1 MAKKERT
8 EEEKA
13 ERKEARKANKGK
25 GKAIIARFENVGGQS
40 GVLLASS
47 RKRALGTALY
57 WNMDAKDGAKGLGSK
72 PFLFT
77 IALPN
82 VNGEQE
88 QKVIGMGADQAMEV
102 YNVHPRRVKPDTL
115 PPACPLSPHHKG

>member
-1 MAKKERT
+1 MAKKQLTDEQ
-8 EEEKA
+8 KA
-13 ERKEARKANKGK
+13 ERKERRKANKGK

-57 WNMDAKDGAKGLGSK
+57 WNMDHKEGTKGLTGK
-72 PFLFT
+72 AFLFT
-77 IALPN
+77 IALPG

-88 QKVIGMGADQAMEV
+88 QKVIGMGPEQAMEV
-102 YNVHPRRVKPDTL
+102 YNVHPRRVKPETL
-115 PPACPLSPHHKG
+115 PPACPLSPTHKG

>member
-1 MAKKERT
+1 MAKKQLT

-13 ERKEARKANKGK
+13 TRKANKGK
-25 GKAIIARFENVGGQS
+25 GKAIVARFENVGGQS

-77 IALPN
+77 IDLPSE
-82 VNGEQE
+82 NGEQE
-88 QKVIGMGADQAMEV
+88 QKVIGMAAGQAMEV
-102 YNVHPRRVKPDTL
+102 YKVHPRRVQPETL
-115 PPACPLSPHHKG
+115 PPACPLSPNYKS

>member
-13 ERKEARKANKGK
+13 ERKAKRKANKGK

-57 WNMDAKDGAKGLGSK
+57 WNMDCKDGAKGLSGK

-77 IALPN
+77 IALPG
-82 VNGEQE
+82 VNGEE
-88 QKVIGMGADQAMEV
+88 QKVIGMDADQAMAT
-102 YNVHPRRVKPDTL
+102 YKVHPRRVKPETL
-115 PPACPLSPHHKG
+115 PPACPLSPAHKG